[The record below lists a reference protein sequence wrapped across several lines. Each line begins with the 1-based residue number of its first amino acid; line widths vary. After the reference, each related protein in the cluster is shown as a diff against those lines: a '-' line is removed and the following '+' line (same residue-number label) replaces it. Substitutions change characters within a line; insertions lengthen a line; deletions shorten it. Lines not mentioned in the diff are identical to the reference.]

1 MTITMVAVNARLA
14 QEGKMATM
22 KANHRRTDARP
33 AAVSMVIAMTLG
45 LLAVVLT
52 WGPGIGR
59 AYAAE
64 ASPAGDVLS
73 IGDPAAPGQIDLYLD
88 PLCPYSGKMVREQGA
103 EIGRRIEDGKLHI
116 NLRLVN
122 FLEKYSASGTY
133 DSRAIYA
140 AFIVADHSRSSEV
153 TWQFIEQIFS
163 AEQQPKE
170 EGPTD
175 LSNDQLAG
183 LADRAGAPPSAQD
196 LIKLGLPI
204 PFDGHA
210 IAAGNLPLLRQL
222 PDSGVPMVV
231 VDGESVDGNSD
242 WLDRLPA

>member
-1 MTITMVAVNARLA
+1 MLIALA
-14 QEGKMATM
+14 
-22 KANHRRTDARP
+22 
-33 AAVSMVIAMTLG
+33 LG
-45 LLAVVLT
+45 LLAAALM
-52 WGPGIGR
+52 WGPGAGR

-73 IGDPAAPGQIDLYLD
+73 IGNPAAPGQIDLYLD
-88 PLCPYSGKMVREQGA
+88 PLCPYSGKMVREQGT
-103 EIGRRIEDGKLHI
+103 EISRRVEAGTLHI

-140 AFIVADHSRSSEV
+140 AFIVAEHSKSSGI
-153 TWQFIEQIFS
+153 TWRFIEQIF
-163 AEQQPKE
+163 AADQQPE
-170 EGPTD
+170 EKGSTD

-196 LIKLGLPI
+196 MIKLGLPI
-204 PFDGHA
+204 PFDGHV
-210 IAAGNLPLLRQL
+210 IAANNLPLLRQL

-231 VDGESVDGNSD
+231 IDGESIDGNSD
-242 WLDRLPA
+242 WLDHLPR

>member
-1 MTITMVAVNARLA
+1 MSHT
-14 QEGKMATM
+14 
-22 KANHRRTDARP
+22 RTRSEHP
-33 AAVSMVIAMTLG
+33 RTSIA
-45 LLAVVLT
+45 LAVVLALLAT
-52 WGPGIGR
+52 VLAWGPGVGR

-64 ASPAGDVLS
+64 ATPAGNVLS
-73 IGDPAAPGQIDLYLD
+73 IGDPAAPGQIELYLD

-103 EIGRRIEDGKLHI
+103 EMGRRIEDGKLHI

-140 AFIVADHSRSSEV
+140 AFIVADHSKSSEV

-163 AEQQPKE
+163 AEQQPQE

-175 LSNDQLAG
+175 LSNEQLAG

-196 LIKLGLPI
+196 MIKLGLPI
-204 PFDGHA
+204 PFDGHL
-210 IAAGNLPLLRQL
+210 IAANNLPLLRAL

-231 VDGESVDGNSD
+231 IDGESLDGNSD
-242 WLDRLPA
+242 WLDRLPR

>member
-1 MTITMVAVNARLA
+1 M
-14 QEGKMATM
+14 M
-22 KANHRRTDARP
+22 KHMSHTRTRSEHP
-33 AAVSMVIAMTLG
+33 RTSIA
-45 LLAVVLT
+45 LAVVLALLAT
-52 WGPGIGR
+52 VLAWGPGVGR

-64 ASPAGDVLS
+64 ATPAGNVLS
-73 IGDPAAPGQIDLYLD
+73 IGDPAAPGQIELYLD

-103 EIGRRIEDGKLHI
+103 EMGRRIEDGKLHI

-140 AFIVADHSRSSEV
+140 AFIVADHSKSSEV

-163 AEQQPKE
+163 AEQQPQE

-175 LSNDQLAG
+175 LSNEQLAG

-196 LIKLGLPI
+196 MIKLGLPI
-204 PFDGHA
+204 PFDGHL
-210 IAAGNLPLLRQL
+210 IAANNLPLLRAL

-231 VDGESVDGNSD
+231 IDGESLDGNSD
-242 WLDRLPA
+242 WLDRLPR

>member
-1 MTITMVAVNARLA
+1 MMEPMSHTRTRSANRSTRTSIAIAMVLSL
-14 QEGKMATM
+14 M
-22 KANHRRTDARP
+22 
-33 AAVSMVIAMTLG
+33 AAVLM
-45 LLAVVLT
+45 
-52 WGPGIGR
+52 WGPGAGR

-64 ASPAGDVLS
+64 ASPAGDALS

-103 EIGRRIEDGKLHI
+103 EIGRRIETGKLHI

-140 AFIVADHSRSSEV
+140 AFIVADHSKSSDI
-153 TWQFIEQIFS
+153 TWQFIQEIF
-163 AEQQPKE
+163 AADQQPKE
-170 EGPTD
+170 KGPTD

-196 LIKLGLPI
+196 MIKLGLPI

-210 IAAGNLPLLRQL
+210 ISANNLPLLRQL

-231 VDGESVDGNSD
+231 IDGESVDGNSD
-242 WLDRLPA
+242 WLDRLPH

>member
-1 MTITMVAVNARLA
+1 
-14 QEGKMATM
+14 MASMNSSVKRAGST
-22 KANHRRTDARP
+22 AWP
-33 AAVSMVIAMTLG
+33 FVS
-45 LLAVVLT
+45 AVVLCLLST
-52 WGPGIGR
+52 ILVWGPGAAR
-59 AYAAE
+59 AYAAD
-64 ASPAGDVLS
+64 ASPAGDALS

-88 PLCPYSGKMVREQGA
+88 PLCPYSGKMIRDQGA
-103 EIGRRIEDGKLHI
+103 EIARRIEAGKLHI

-140 AFIVADHSRSSEV
+140 AFIVADHSKSSDV

-163 AEQQPKE
+163 ADQQPKE
-170 EGPTD
+170 KGPSD

-196 LIKLGLPI
+196 MIKLGLPI

-210 IAAGNLPLLRQL
+210 IAADNLPLLRAL

-231 VDGESVDGNSD
+231 IDGESVDGNSD
-242 WLDRLPA
+242 WLDRLPR

>member
-1 MTITMVAVNARLA
+1 MSLNPSDMMDTMT
-14 QEGKMATM
+14 ATM
-22 KANHRRTDARP
+22 GTATADRP
-33 AAVSMVIAMTLG
+33 AGRSAAFAMMLG
-45 LLAVVLT
+45 LLAALLV

-59 AYAAE
+59 AYAAD

-73 IGDPAAPGQIDLYLD
+73 IGDPGAPGQIDLYLD

-103 EIGRRIEDGKLHI
+103 EIGRRIEAGQLHV

-133 DSRAIYA
+133 DTRAIYA
-140 AFIVADHSRSSEV
+140 AFVVADHSRSSDI
-153 TWQFIEQIFS
+153 TWRFIEQTFS
-163 AEQQPKE
+163 ADQQPHE

-196 LIKLGLPI
+196 MIKLGLPVPYDARI
-204 PFDGHA
+204 
-210 IAAGNLPLLRQL
+210 IAANNLPLLRGF
-222 PDSGVPMVV
+222 PEPGVPLVV
-231 VDGESVDGNSD
+231 IDGNPVDGNSD
-242 WLDRLPA
+242 WLGRLPG

>member
-1 MTITMVAVNARLA
+1 MAIAV
-14 QEGKMATM
+14 
-22 KANHRRTDARP
+22 
-33 AAVSMVIAMTLG
+33 VLG
-45 LLAVVLT
+45 LLATILV

-59 AYAAE
+59 ASAAE
-64 ASPAGDVLS
+64 ASPAGDALS

-103 EIGRRIEDGKLHI
+103 EIARRIETGKLHI

-140 AFIVADHSRSSEV
+140 AFIVADHSKSSDV
-153 TWQFIEQIFS
+153 TWQFIEQIF
-163 AEQQPKE
+163 AADQQPKE
-170 EGPTD
+170 KGPTD

-196 LIKLGLPI
+196 MIKLGLPI
-204 PFDGHA
+204 PFDGRA
-210 IAAGNLPLLRQL
+210 IAANNLPLLRAL

-231 VDGESVDGNSD
+231 IDGESVDGNSD
-242 WLDRLPA
+242 WLDRLPH

>member
-1 MTITMVAVNARLA
+1 MSHT
-14 QEGKMATM
+14 
-22 KANHRRTDARP
+22 RTRSEHP
-33 AAVSMVIAMTLG
+33 RTSIA
-45 LLAVVLT
+45 LAVVLALLAT
-52 WGPGIGR
+52 VLAWGPGVGR

-64 ASPAGDVLS
+64 ATPAGNVLS
-73 IGDPAAPGQIDLYLD
+73 IGDPAAPGQIELYLD

-140 AFIVADHSRSSEV
+140 AFIVADHSKSSDV

-163 AEQQPKE
+163 AEQQPQE

-175 LSNDQLAG
+175 LSNEQLAG

-196 LIKLGLPI
+196 MIKLGLPI
-204 PFDGHA
+204 PFDGHL
-210 IAAGNLPLLRQL
+210 IAANNLPLLRAL

-231 VDGESVDGNSD
+231 IDGESLDGNSD
-242 WLDRLPA
+242 WLDRLPR

>member
-1 MTITMVAVNARLA
+1 MTLQPT
-14 QEGKMATM
+14 
-22 KANHRRTDARP
+22 RTDTTTRP
-33 AAVSMVIAMTLG
+33 PFRVLYVMLMVG
-45 LLAVVLT
+45 LLTMAFI
-52 WGPGIGR
+52 WSPGTGR
-59 AYAAE
+59 ASAAE
-64 ASPAGDVLS
+64 AAPVGDVLS

-88 PLCPYSGKMVREQGA
+88 PLCPYSGKMVQEQGA

-140 AFIVADHSRSSEV
+140 AHIVADHSRSSDV
-153 TWQFIEQIFS
+153 TWKFIEQIF
-163 AEQQPKE
+163 AADQQPEE
-170 EGPTD
+170 EGATD

-196 LIKLGLPI
+196 MIKLGLPI

-210 IAAGNLPLLRQL
+210 IGANNLPLLRGF
-222 PDSGVPMVV
+222 PEPGVPLVAI
-231 VDGESVDGNSD
+231 DGHAVDGNSD
-242 WLDRLPA
+242 WLDQLPR

>member
-1 MTITMVAVNARLA
+1 MMEVMNVSHTGTGSVNRSAGA
-14 QEGKMATM
+14 SIAI
-22 KANHRRTDARP
+22 
-33 AAVSMVIAMTLG
+33 AAVLG
-45 LLAVVLT
+45 LLAAVLM
-52 WGPGIGR
+52 WGPGAGR
-59 AYAAE
+59 AYAAD

-103 EIGRRIEDGKLHI
+103 EIGRRIEAGKLHI
-116 NLRLVN
+116 NLRFVD

-140 AFIVADHSRSSEV
+140 AFIVADHSQSSDI
-153 TWQFIEQIFS
+153 TWQFIEQIYS
-163 AEQQPKE
+163 ADQQPKE
-170 EGPTD
+170 KGPTD

-196 LIKLGLPI
+196 MIKLGLPI
-204 PFDGHA
+204 PYDAHT
-210 IAAGNLPLLRQL
+210 IAANNLPLLRQL

-231 VDGESVDGNSD
+231 IDNESVDGNSD
-242 WLDRLPA
+242 WLDRLPR

>member
-1 MTITMVAVNARLA
+1 MEPMSHTRTRSAHRPTSTSIAIAV
-14 QEGKMATM
+14 M
-22 KANHRRTDARP
+22 
-33 AAVSMVIAMTLG
+33 LG
-45 LLAVVLT
+45 LMASVLV
-52 WGPGIGR
+52 WGPGTGR

-64 ASPAGDVLS
+64 ASPAGDAVSL
-73 IGDPAAPGQIDLYLD
+73 GDPAAPGQIDLYLD

-103 EIGRRIEDGKLHI
+103 EIGRRIEAGQLHI

-140 AFIVADHSRSSEV
+140 AFIVADHSKSSDV

-163 AEQQPKE
+163 ADQQPKE
-170 EGPTD
+170 KGPTD

-196 LIKLGLPI
+196 MIKLGLPV
-204 PFDGHA
+204 PFDGQA
-210 IAAGNLPLLRQL
+210 IAANNLPLLRAL

-231 VDGESVDGNSD
+231 IDGESVDGNSD
-242 WLDRLPA
+242 WLDRLPR

>member
-1 MTITMVAVNARLA
+1 MGSEMMEPMSQTRTRSAHRPTITSI
-14 QEGKMATM
+14 
-22 KANHRRTDARP
+22 
-33 AAVSMVIAMTLG
+33 AAVLS
-45 LLAVVLT
+45 LLASVLM
-52 WGPGIGR
+52 WGPGAGR

-64 ASPAGDVLS
+64 ASPAGDALS

-103 EIGRRIEDGKLHI
+103 EIGRRIEAGKLHV

-140 AFIVADHSRSSEV
+140 AFLVADHSKSSDV
-153 TWQFIEQIFS
+153 TWRFIEQIF
-163 AEQQPKE
+163 AADQQPREK
-170 EGPTD
+170 GPTD

-196 LIKLGLPI
+196 MIKLGLPV

-210 IAAGNLPLLRQL
+210 IAANNLPLLRAL

-231 VDGESVDGNSD
+231 IDGESVDGNSD
-242 WLDRLPA
+242 WLDRLPR

>member
-1 MTITMVAVNARLA
+1 MGSMNSSV
-14 QEGKMATM
+14 
-22 KANHRRTDARP
+22 RRTRSTTRP
-33 AAVSMVIAMTLG
+33 VVN
-45 LLAVVLT
+45 AVVLFLLSAVLV
-52 WGPGIGR
+52 WGPAAGR

-64 ASPAGDVLS
+64 ASPAGDTLS
-73 IGDPAAPGQIDLYLD
+73 IGDPEAPGQIDLYLD

-103 EIGRRIEDGKLHI
+103 EIGRRIEAGKLHI

-140 AFIVADHSRSSEV
+140 AFIVADHSKSSGV

-170 EGPTD
+170 QGPTD

-196 LIKLGLPI
+196 MIKLGLPI

-210 IAAGNLPLLRQL
+210 IAADNLPLLRQL

-242 WLDRLPA
+242 WLDRLPR

>member
-1 MTITMVAVNARLA
+1 MMEPMSHTRTRSANRSTRTSIAIAMVLSL
-14 QEGKMATM
+14 M
-22 KANHRRTDARP
+22 
-33 AAVSMVIAMTLG
+33 AAVLM
-45 LLAVVLT
+45 
-52 WGPGIGR
+52 WGPGAGR

-64 ASPAGDVLS
+64 ASPAGDALS

-103 EIGRRIEDGKLHI
+103 EIGRRIETGKLHI

-140 AFIVADHSRSSEV
+140 AFIVADHSKSSDI
-153 TWQFIEQIFS
+153 TWQFIEEIF
-163 AEQQPKE
+163 AADQQPKE
-170 EGPTD
+170 KGPTD

-196 LIKLGLPI
+196 MIKLGLPI

-210 IAAGNLPLLRQL
+210 IAAHNLPLLRQL

-231 VDGESVDGNSD
+231 IDGESVDGNSD
-242 WLDRLPA
+242 WLDRLPH

>member
-1 MTITMVAVNARLA
+1 M
-14 QEGKMATM
+14 M
-22 KANHRRTDARP
+22 KHMSHTRTRSEHP
-33 AAVSMVIAMTLG
+33 RTSIA
-45 LLAVVLT
+45 LAVVLALLAMVLA
-52 WGPGIGR
+52 WGPGVGR
-59 AYAAE
+59 AYAAD
-64 ASPAGDVLS
+64 ATPAGDVLS

-140 AFIVADHSRSSEV
+140 AFIVADHSKSSEI

-163 AEQQPKE
+163 AEQQPQE

-175 LSNDQLAG
+175 LSNEQLAG

-196 LIKLGLPI
+196 MIKLGLPI
-204 PFDGHA
+204 PFDGHT
-210 IAAGNLPLLRQL
+210 IAAANLPLLRQL

-231 VDGESVDGNSD
+231 IDGESLDGNSD
-242 WLDRLPA
+242 WLDRLPR

>member
-1 MTITMVAVNARLA
+1 MSLQPT
-14 QEGKMATM
+14 
-22 KANHRRTDARP
+22 RTDAVNRP
-33 AAVSMVIAMTLG
+33 PYCALHLILMVG
-45 LLAVVLT
+45 LLAVALV
-52 WGPGIGR
+52 WGPGVGR

-64 ASPAGDVLS
+64 AATAGDVLS

-88 PLCPYSGKMVREQGA
+88 PLCPYSGKMVQEQGA
-103 EIGRRIEDGKLHI
+103 EIGRRIEDGKLHV

-140 AFIVADHSRSSEV
+140 AFIVADHSRSSDI
-153 TWQFIEQIFS
+153 TWRFIEQIF
-163 AEQQPKE
+163 AADQQPE
-170 EGPTD
+170 EQGATD

-196 LIKLGLPI
+196 MIKLGLPI

-210 IAAGNLPLLRQL
+210 IGTNNLPLLRGF
-222 PDSGVPMVV
+222 PEPGVPLVAI
-231 VDGESVDGNSD
+231 DGNSVDGNSD
-242 WLDRLPA
+242 WLAQLAH

>member
-1 MTITMVAVNARLA
+1 M
-14 QEGKMATM
+14 M
-22 KANHRRTDARP
+22 KHMSHTRTRSEHP
-33 AAVSMVIAMTLG
+33 RTSIA
-45 LLAVVLT
+45 LAVVLALLAT
-52 WGPGIGR
+52 VLAWGPGVGR

-64 ASPAGDVLS
+64 ATPAGNVLS
-73 IGDPAAPGQIDLYLD
+73 IGDPAAPGQIELYLD

-140 AFIVADHSRSSEV
+140 AFIVADHSKSSDV

-163 AEQQPKE
+163 AEQQPQE

-175 LSNDQLAG
+175 LSNEQLAG

-196 LIKLGLPI
+196 MIKLGLPI
-204 PFDGHA
+204 PFDGHL
-210 IAAGNLPLLRQL
+210 IAANNLPLLRAL

-231 VDGESVDGNSD
+231 IDGESLDGNSD
-242 WLDRLPA
+242 WLDRLPR